1 MQAPTLCFCVGAT
14 KAGTTWLYKFLAQH
28 PDCHLRNV
36 KELHFFDGLENGT
49 AQARVARMQRMID
62 RAVAAAVRTEDAK
75 ALMAVLNSGD
85 EAHYLAYLQD
95 GAGEQRVVAD
105 ITPAYGLLP
114 VERLRKMA
122 ALLPDVKFIYLMRDP
137 VARLWSHVRMSAHRQ
152 GGDFAARAAL
162 VFENVLAGKQ
172 IDVTDRGDYQSVLG
186 RLDAA
191 VDPSRLLVM
200 FQEALMTIPGVDRLC
215 AFLGIAS
222 QQPDF
227 DRWVHKGQDLV
238 MTTDQL
244 ARARVALRKQYVF
257 AASRFGTLPDAWLR
271 NMGEGVA

>member
-49 AQARVARMQRMID
+49 AQARVARMQRIID
-62 RAVAAAVRTEDAK
+62 RADAAAVRTEDAK
-75 ALMAVLNSGD
+75 ALIAVLNSAD

-215 AFLGIAS
+215 AFLGIAF

-227 DRWVHKGQDLV
+227 DRWVHKGQDLA

-244 ARARVALRKQYVF
+244 ARARVALRKQYDF